1 MLTVNTVPV
10 VSPANGV
17 LNLNSNGTYT
27 YIPNTNFNGNDTFV
41 YEVSDG
47 NGRTDMG
54 TVNIIVVPIND
65 APDAIDDTTVLDG
78 AEDTTTGTLN
88 ATLLGND
95 NDLEGDAISITAIN
109 GTTLTGGVQ
118 GIAVTNGM
126 VNIDAADNITFTAD
140 ANYNGV
146 VNFTYTI
153 NDGSLTDTATVS
165 GTISAVN
172 DAPVFESISDITVYD
187 GDVINFT
194 ITANDPDADP
204 LAYSSTTLPD
214 GATLNTQ
221 TGIFNWIAK
230 REKGKNGGTF
240 NIAFEVSDGELVD
253 SQTMTIFVEKT
264 SGGGKPKKGK

>member
-1 MLTVNTVPV
+1 MALEENTPPVAMDDSGSTGEDTSLIVTLGTNDLLQNDSDADGDMLTVNTVPV

-47 NGRTDMG
+47 NGGTDMG
-54 TVNIIVVPIND
+54 TVNIIVVPI
-65 APDAIDDTTVLDG
+65 
-78 AEDTTTGTLN
+78 
-88 ATLLGND
+88 
-95 NDLEGDAISITAIN
+95 
-109 GTTLTGGVQ
+109 
-118 GIAVTNGM
+118 
-126 VNIDAADNITFTAD
+126 
-140 ANYNGV
+140 
-146 VNFTYTI
+146 
-153 NDGSLTDTATVS
+153 
-165 GTISAVN
+165 N

-240 NIAFEVSDGELVD
+240 NIAFEVSDSELVD